1 MRCDRCGCVI
11 PPGEATDDTVSDSS
25 GLRLY
30 HTRTKQIHLCPA
42 CVRRRRRLA
51 WLLLGF
57 LAAII
62 AGIAVVGYFLRP

>member
-1 MRCDRCGCVI
+1 MQCDRCGCVI
-11 PPGEATDDTVSDSS
+11 PPGVATDVTVSDSS

-42 CVRRRRRLA
+42 CVRRRRRLP

-57 LAAII
+57 LAAIL
-62 AGIAVVGYFLRP
+62 AGMAVIGYFLRP